1 VKRMIIAGNWKMHTT
16 PSDAGSLALTIAAAD
31 AVGPFTRNGGVVVI
45 CPPYLSVPVV
55 AARLQP
61 TSVLVGGQNCH
72 WEASGAYTG
81 EVSASML
88 ADAGCRYVIL
98 GHSERRRDQLE
109 DDAMIGHKAVA
120 AAAAGLTPIVCV
132 GESLAEREAGV
143 TVDVVT
149 HQIDGVVAASGVD
162 TMRRSILAYEPIWAI
177 GTGLAATPEQAQEV
191 HAAVRSH
198 CRSRHGIDVPI
209 LYGGSVTDQ
218 NADDLFAQP
227 DINGALVGGASL
239 KAAAFNEIIRA
250 ATPYVQ

>member
-1 VKRMIIAGNWKMHTT
+1 MKRMIIAGNWKMHTM

-31 AVGPFTRNGGVVVI
+31 AVGPFTRRGGIVVI
-45 CPPYLSVPVV
+45 CPPFLSIPVV
-55 AARLQP
+55 AMRLQS
-61 TSVLVGGQNCH
+61 TALAVGGQNGH
-72 WEASGAYTG
+72 WESTGAYTG
-81 EVSASML
+81 EVSAAML

-109 DDAMIGHKAVA
+109 DDDMIGRKTA
-120 AAAAGLTPIVCV
+120 AAVTAGLTPIICV

-149 HQIDGVVAASGVD
+149 HQIDGVVAASGVEA
-162 TMRRSILAYEPIWAI
+162 MRQSVLAYEPIWAI

-198 CRSRHGIDVPI
+198 CRSRHGIDIPI

-227 DINGALVGGASL
+227 DVNGALVGGASL
-239 KAAAFNEIIRA
+239 KAASFNEIIRA
-250 ATPYVQ
+250 ATPHVQ